1 MSSSPGS
8 QDPSVSI
15 CIKLCDVP
23 DWVHSLHIDIG
34 KTIVIAYDKPSPGP
48 IPEEVY
54 EELKCW
60 TCNRPG
66 HFSRQCLSDRAPFP
80 DACYECGGTDHFAL
94 HCHIPLRS
102 PAAPC
107 ADTYVCMVHN
117 KCRGKLNVFKVE
129 SGGYQ
134 CKPDSLCSDL
144 V

>member
-1 MSSSPGS
+1 MSSPSDS

-15 CIKLCDVP
+15 CIKLRDVP
-23 DWVHSLHIDIG
+23 ESVHSIHFDIG
-34 KTIVIAYDKPSPGP
+34 KDIVISYDKPPSGP
-48 IPEEVY
+48 IPGEVY

-66 HFSRQCLSDRAPFP
+66 HFSRQCLSDRALIPN
-80 DACYECGGTDHFAL
+80 ACYECGATDHFAL

-102 PAAPC
+102 PTVPM

-129 SGGYQ
+129 SGGWQ
-134 CKPDSLCSDL
+134 CKSDSLCSDL